1 MQPNFDEAN
10 SSLESNS
17 RTKTIVES
25 NPRSNR
31 LSIKHLMVWL
41 TGVAVGITAGQ
52 HLERSH
58 YAAESAISIA
68 NGQEPRTAEPMKM
81 AEIVVAVGF
90 GTGISLGILA
100 VMGGPGFWQDPAR
113 IGITVFGVMGII
125 GFLTQLSTTTYVAH
139 TGSRLIGQ
147 AGYFFFRDFAVHFLG
162 FVVVCAFTPWL
173 KVRWNWIFAWWC
185 LALFALFG
193 LIIHSCHFPVVR
205 NKLPWLSELVFY
217 NWQLTKLTQ
226 SAISVTGL
234 GVAILVDLWKK
245 NSVGWLML
253 VATVGMIVGQVA
265 VHLRDFFGLLKW

>member
-41 TGVAVGITAGQ
+41 AGVAVGITAGQ

-147 AGYFFFRDFAVHFLG
+147 AGYFFSVISQCTSSGLWLFVHSRRGSKSGGIGFSLG
-162 FVVVCAFTPWL
+162 G
-173 KVRWNWIFAWWC
+173 AWPC
-185 LALFALFG
+185 LLCL
-193 LIIHSCHFPVVR
+193 
-205 NKLPWLSELVFY
+205 
-217 NWQLTKLTQ
+217 
-226 SAISVTGL
+226 
-234 GVAILVDLWKK
+234 D
-245 NSVGWLML
+245 
-253 VATVGMIVGQVA
+253 
-265 VHLRDFFGLLKW
+265 